1 LRAYGYAPKAGELF
15 WVTGL
20 ASAFAA
26 PFGGHGINL
35 AAITAAMCAS
45 DEAGPDPAKR
55 YWASVLSGVFYLMLA
70 TVVGAAIAFVAL
82 APVALIKAVAG
93 LALIGA
99 FVGALK
105 GAVEETHERE
115 AAGLTFLI
123 TASGINILGISAPF
137 WGLLAGIVM
146 LAGIKFRKKRGS

>member
-1 LRAYGYAPKAGELF
+1 
-15 WVTGL
+15 
-20 ASAFAA
+20 
-26 PFGGHGINL
+26 
-35 AAITAAMCAS
+35 M
-45 DEAGPDPAKR
+45 
-55 YWASVLSGVFYLMLA
+55 FYLILA

-105 GAVEETHERE
+105 GVVENAGERE

-123 TASGINILGISAPF
+123 TASGISLLGVSAPF
-137 WGLLAGIVM
+137 WGLLAGIAM
-146 LAGIKFRKKRGS
+146 LAGLKWRANRGS

>member
-1 LRAYGYAPKAGELF
+1 
-15 WVTGL
+15 
-20 ASAFAA
+20 
-26 PFGGHGINL
+26 
-35 AAITAAMCAS
+35 M
-45 DEAGPDPAKR
+45 
-55 YWASVLSGVFYLMLA
+55 
-70 TVVGAAIAFVAL
+70 
-82 APVALIKAVAG
+82 
-93 LALIGA
+93 IGA

-146 LAGIKFRKKRGS
+146 LAGIVGTIVIAMFMPMISLINNM